1 MYCNKCGNEIK
12 EGEKF
17 CGKCGN
23 KVKEHKDKNYIKYYD
38 ISKKVLKISCIVLL
52 ITIFISWALT
62 MVDIY
67 WFGEN
72 IGKFIM
78 IIGGISAVV
87 SLITCNVLAIKNKI
101 KMSLWINIITG
112 IVIAG
117 IIGATISNLI
127 ESNRQKRYEENR
139 RKITQEYNQYY

>member
-23 KVKEHKDKNYIKYYD
+23 KVKEHEDKNYIKYYD

-117 IIGATISNLI
+117 IIGTTISNLI